1 MAQGRALARLAGAT
15 AIMLAAVGL
24 STGSA
29 QAVASSERA
38 DTLSQARDDAA
49 IAIGATVSEPLATA
63 GDKDWFRYVVAKPTR
78 AVITLAALP
87 ADYNL
92 AVYRSNGTRIAVSDH
107 PAKGFE
113 RIFFT
118 AEAGEYFVRVAS
130 TKGHSSARYT
140 LRLRSLSATLA
151 LLSFTVPTVNS
162 GYPWVVGEFVNT
174 TNAWLRVDFV
184 AVNSIAADGR
194 VLQKDGVNL
203 QQWRVAPYG
212 LLHVASST
220 ALPLPAGHDHYQ
232 LSATTKPLDAVSLKG
247 LKRTSGATVTRDG
260 YRVHTGTVKNTST
273 ITRGGDDDPSGVSV
287 DVAYYN
293 ANGTIIGTALTNVKT
308 MAPGQTVKYSAIA
321 RQSYYWTSPFP
332 KPNRYEVR
340 LLAAW

>member
-1 MAQGRALARLAGAT
+1 MAQGRATVRLAGAT

-29 QAVASSERA
+29 QAAAASERA

-49 IAIGATVSEPLATA
+49 IKVGATVSEPLATA
-63 GDKDWFRYVVAKPTR
+63 GDKDWFRYVIPKRSR
-78 AVITLAALP
+78 AVITLAGLP

-92 AVYRSNGTRIAVSDH
+92 AVYRSDGTRIAVSDH

-118 AEAGEYFVRVAS
+118 ADAATYFVRVAS
-130 TKGHSSARYT
+130 TKGHSSAKYK
-140 LRLRSLSATLA
+140 LRLRTLSAPLA
-151 LLSFTVPTVNS
+151 LLSFSVPKVNS

-174 TNAWLRVDFV
+174 TDKWQRVDFV

-194 VLQKDGVNL
+194 ILQKDGVNL

-220 ALPLPAGHDHYQ
+220 SLPLPAGYDHLQ
-232 LSATTKPLDAVSLKG
+232 LGATIKPLDAVSLSG
-247 LKRTSGATVTRDG
+247 LKRVSGATVTRDG
-260 YRVHTGTVKNTST
+260 YRVHTGTVKNTTSV
-273 ITRGGDDDPSGVSV
+273 TRGGDDDNSGVSV

-293 ANGTIIGTALTNVKT
+293 ANGTLIGTALTNVKT
-308 MAPGQTVKYSAIA
+308 MAPGQTVKYSATA
-321 RQSYYWTSPFP
+321 KQSEYWVSPFP
-332 KPNRYEVR
+332 TPNRYEVR